1 MSASSSSPTT
11 AATRNN
17 ELPKIS
23 IHGVVPPLVTP
34 FTESFDIDVD
44 ALSRQARRLIDA
56 GVDGLFALGS
66 SAEAAFLTRDQR
78 KTVVSTVAAVARNA
92 NRKVPV
98 FAGVIDMTTP
108 RVLEHVHDAVAAG
121 AEGIVATAPFY
132 VRTHVNEIARHF
144 RLLHESIPDLPLI
157 AYNIPVSVQVTLDI
171 SMLIQLADEGVL
183 SGVKDSGGVDGYTR
197 NLILAR
203 NRAGISPDRFGI
215 LTGSETT
222 VDMAYLAG
230 ADGVVPGLGNVDPYS
245 YVELA
250 AALRAGDYQK
260 AKSIQEQLIDLF
272 DIVFVGDPA
281 RMGGSSS
288 GLGGFKAALEHLGVF
303 PSRRMAP
310 PHEPLDDAEVARIC
324 EIVDRANIRDC
335 N

>member
-1 MSASSSSPTT
+1 MTIQHS
-11 AATRNN
+11 
-17 ELPKIS
+17 S
-23 IHGVVPPLVTP
+23 IHGVIPPLVTP
-34 FTESFDIDVD
+34 FTENYDIDVD
-44 ALSRQARRLIDA
+44 ALAVQARRLIDA

-66 SAEAAFLTRDQR
+66 SGETAFLTRDKR
-78 KTVVSTVAAVARNA
+78 KDVIKTVVAAAAEADRE
-92 NRKVPV
+92 VPV
-98 FAGVIDMTTP
+98 YVGVIDMTTP
-108 RVLEHVHDAVAAG
+108 RVLEHVGDAIACG
-121 AEGIVATAPFY
+121 AQGIVATAPFY

-144 RLLHESIPDLPLI
+144 RLLHEAVGELPLI

-171 SMLIQLADEGVL
+171 GMLVELAKESVL
-183 SGVKDSGGVDGYTR
+183 AGVKDSGGVDSYTR

-203 NRAGISPDRFGI
+203 NRAGVTPEQFAV

-250 AALRAGDYQK
+250 RALEAGEYHK
-260 AKSIQEQLIDLF
+260 AREIQEKLIELF

-288 GLGGFKAALEHLGVF
+288 GLGGFKAALEHLGIF

-310 PHEPLDDAEVARIC
+310 PHEPLNDDEVARIAA
-324 EIVDRANIRDC
+324 IVDRADISK
-335 N
+335 

>member
-1 MSASSSSPTT
+1 MTT
-11 AATRNN
+11 QH
-17 ELPKIS
+17 S
-23 IHGVVPPLVTP
+23 FIHGVIPPLVTP
-34 FTESFDIDVD
+34 FTENYDIDVD
-44 ALSRQARRLIDA
+44 ALAAQTRRLIDA

-66 SAEAAFLTRDQR
+66 SAEAAFLTRDNR
-78 KTVVSTVAAVARNA
+78 KAVVQTVVKVAAEADRD
-92 NRKVPV
+92 VPV
-98 FAGVIDMTTP
+98 FVGVIDMTTP
-108 RVLEHVHDAVAAG
+108 RVLEHVSDAIAAG
-121 AEGIVATAPFY
+121 AQGIVATAPFY

-144 RLLHESIPDLPLI
+144 RMLHEAVGDLPLI

-171 SMLIQLADEGVL
+171 NMLIQLAREGVL

-203 NRAGISPDRFGI
+203 NRAGISPEQFGI

-250 AALRAGDYQK
+250 RTLEAGDYKK
-260 AKSIQEQLIDLF
+260 ATAIQEKLIELF

-310 PHEPLDDAEVARIC
+310 PHEPLNDDEVRRIC
-324 EIVDRANIRDC
+324 DIVDAAGITQR
-335 N
+335 